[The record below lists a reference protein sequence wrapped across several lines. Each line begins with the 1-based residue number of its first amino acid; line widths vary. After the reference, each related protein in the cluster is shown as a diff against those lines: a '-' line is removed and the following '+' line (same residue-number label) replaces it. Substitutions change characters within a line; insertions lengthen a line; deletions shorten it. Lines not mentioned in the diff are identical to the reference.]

1 MRVPEVRCRLIEMAD
16 ETGIAELRDLAG
28 HLYRRRPVRK
38 AAPQSRPTTP
48 ELRAEIRK
56 YAAQHPRAT
65 LGRIAQ
71 VFDTNPGRVSEALV
85 GKRQ

>member
-1 MRVPEVRCRLIEMAD
+1 
-16 ETGIAELRDLAG
+16 
-28 HLYRRRPVRK
+28 
-38 AAPQSRPTTP
+38 
-48 ELRAEIRK
+48 
-56 YAAQHPRAT
+56 